1 MQDIFDFIK
10 ENRSFIWLFFESLA
24 AITGLFLFNKYEK
37 SYAKYFIYFLV
48 YVVFIVIIG
57 RYTYLVDDNKIFSF
71 LDGTVI
77 ERNYWYYT
85 IFWDIAAT
93 LFFGWYF
100 MKIINN
106 NTHRKILKTS
116 VYIFIIVSISSI
128 LLNLD
133 MFFNK
138 THSIIKICSALI
150 ILQCVVYYFLE
161 ILQSDKILTFYKSI
175 NFYICCA
182 ILILWLIQTPL
193 TFFEQYYTKDD
204 LSYVDLRGYI
214 NLIIIPIMY
223 ITYTIGLIISNPEY
237 D

>member
-24 AITGLFLFNKYEK
+24 AITGLFLFKRYEK
-37 SYAKYFIYFLV
+37 SYTKYFIYFLV

-71 LDGTVI
+71 LEGTLI

-106 NTHRKILKTS
+106 NTHRKILKAS
-116 VYIFIIVSISSI
+116 IYIFIIVSISSI
-128 LLNLD
+128 LFDLD
-133 MFFNK
+133 MFFKK
-138 THSIIKICSALI
+138 TNSIIKICSTLI
-150 ILQCVVYYFLE
+150 ILQCVIYYFLE

-193 TFFEQYYTKDD
+193 TFFEQYYRKED
-204 LSYVDLRGYI
+204 LSYVNLRGYI

-223 ITYTIGLIISNPEY
+223 ITSKPEY